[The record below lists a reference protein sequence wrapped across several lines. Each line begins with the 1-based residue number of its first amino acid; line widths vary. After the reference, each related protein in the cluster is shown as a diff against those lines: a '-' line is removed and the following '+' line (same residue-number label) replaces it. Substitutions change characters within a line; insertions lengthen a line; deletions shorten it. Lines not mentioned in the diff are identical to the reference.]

1 MVTQGSQ
8 PPGHVP
14 PQPTHPSY
22 GYLTPEELAE
32 IEAQEREQ
40 GEIRARAAQQ
50 AGLLAAPTGEATT
63 AWVPSPPAQ
72 PWIPVPVVEAVVEPD
87 VEGEPAA
94 ETGPGGGPG

>member
-40 GEIRARAAQQ
+40 AEIRAREAQQ
-50 AGLLAAPTGEATT
+50 AGLVAAPTGEATT

-72 PWIPVPVVEAVVEPD
+72 PWIPAPVVEPD
-87 VEGEPAA
+87 VEAELAA

>member
-14 PQPTHPSY
+14 LQPTHPSY

-40 GEIRARAAQQ
+40 VEIRAREAQQ
-50 AGLLAAPTGEATT
+50 AELVAAPTGEATT

-72 PWIPVPVVEAVVEPD
+72 PWIPVPVVEAFVEP
-87 VEGEPAA
+87 VIEAELAA
-94 ETGPGGGPG
+94 ETGPG